1 MLPYD
6 TCRRRSIRINNVIG
20 SVARI
25 LSVSE
30 LWWSKDEINESEPY
44 GKLVVISLSVISI
57 MPSCMSFRVHK
68 RDIVNNIQV
77 FQQYG
82 TYEAI
87 KITAGDKS
95 IHIC

>member
-1 MLPYD
+1 MISSRNVWQVGSDIAVGDL
-6 TCRRRSIRINNVIG
+6 NNAVLH
-20 SVARI
+20 V
-25 LSVSE
+25 
-30 LWWSKDEINESEPY
+30 
-44 GKLVVISLSVISI
+44 
-57 MPSCMSFRVHK
+57 FQVHK